1 LKRFDDRSGA
11 TIRDDL
17 GEHNR
22 YVVRDNK
29 RGRGI
34 LASGIDDEGTRMY
47 TDLTGEALLEFTS
60 AVREPDDFDAFW
72 AGTIERARAAAA
84 PVAVERVDADLVTID
99 VFDVTFTGFD
109 GQPIKA
115 WLRTPAGATGP
126 LPTVVEFIGYGGGRG
141 RPTENLYWSSAGF
154 AHLYMDTR
162 GQGSTWSCGDTADP
176 VGAGPH
182 YPGFLTR
189 GIESRESLYYVRL
202 ITDAVRAVDTALE
215 LDVVD
220 PERLAVFGGS
230 QGGALTTAAAALHY
244 GVKAAA
250 PCVPFLCDIER
261 ASSITDAYPYRE
273 IADYLAVHRD
283 GVDRALDVLSYIDG
297 VNFAKRAT
305 APARF
310 SAALMD
316 AICPP
321 STVAA
326 ARNAWAGPT
335 ELSIWRYNGH
345 EGGGPVD
352 LEEAAAFF
360 RRTLS

>member
-1 LKRFDDRSGA
+1 
-11 TIRDDL
+11 
-17 GEHNR
+17 
-22 YVVRDNK
+22 
-29 RGRGI
+29 
-34 LASGIDDEGTRMY
+34 MY

-60 AVREPDDFDAFW
+60 AVREPEDFDEFW
-72 AGTIERARAAAA
+72 AETITRARAAAA
-84 PVAVERVDADLVTID
+84 PVVVERVGAGLATID

-109 GQPIKA
+109 GQPVRA
-115 WLRTPAGATGP
+115 WLRAPAGAAAP

-141 RPTENLYWSSAGF
+141 RPTENLYWASAGF

-162 GQGSTWSCGDTADP
+162 GQGSSWSRGDTADP

-189 GIESRESLYYVRL
+189 GIESPESLYYVRL
-202 ITDAVRAVDTALE
+202 ITDAVRAVDTAAE
-215 LDVVD
+215 LPIVD
-220 PERLAVFGGS
+220 PERIAVFGIS
-230 QGGALTTAAAALHY
+230 QGGGVAIAAASLHE

-261 ASSITDAYPYRE
+261 AAGITDAYPYRE
-273 IADYLAVHRD
+273 VADYLAVHRD
-283 GVDRALDVLSYIDG
+283 GVENVLRSLSYIDG
-297 VNFAKRAT
+297 VTFAKRA
-305 APARF
+305 AVPARF

-321 STVAA
+321 STIAA

-335 ELSIWRYNGH
+335 ELAIWRFNGH

-352 LEEAAAFF
+352 AEEAAAFF
-360 RRTLS
+360 RHTLT